1 MQAQRPAK
9 KPWGHLSKKNNIY
22 IFVKK
27 LKIVKTQAID
37 FETEVVCSIEGYY
50 LVSLVEFAS
59 VTSIT
64 NLVIGS

>member
-9 KPWGHLSKKNNIY
+9 KSWGYLSKKNNIY

-27 LKIVKTQAID
+27 LKIVKTQATD
-37 FETEVVCSIEGYY
+37 FETEVACSIEGYY
-50 LVSLVEFAS
+50 LVSFVEFAS
-59 VTSIT
+59 VTSVT